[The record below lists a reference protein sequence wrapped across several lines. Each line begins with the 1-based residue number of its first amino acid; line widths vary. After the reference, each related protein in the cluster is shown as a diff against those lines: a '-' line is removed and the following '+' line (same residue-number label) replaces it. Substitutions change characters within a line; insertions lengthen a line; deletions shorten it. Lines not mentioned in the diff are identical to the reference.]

1 MLGKV
6 LHGLGAACVRLRW
19 LVVGLWI
26 VAAVGITLVVGQV
39 GAVTNNNLTLPG
51 ADSQVAYDVLEQY
64 FPPQQNGSSQVV
76 FHTTTGR
83 LDDGG
88 AQQQAVTDTYNALLD
103 VPHVASVT
111 DPFANAASGLVSA
124 DGTYAFIPVLL
135 DIDSGQLDEAS
146 AQIVFDAATKPANA
160 IGMEVAVGGPVG
172 AALSKQSTESS
183 EVIGLLTAM
192 LIMAFTFGSLVAMGL
207 PILTAVFGLAI
218 GVATIGLI
226 GHLIDIPTIGPTL
239 ATMIGLGVGIDYAL
253 FLVTKHRAQVR
264 QQQMAIR
271 DSIAEAVATSG
282 GAIVFAGGTVI
293 VALLA
298 LAVAQIPFVT
308 SLGYAC
314 AVAVFTAVLASLTL
328 LPAMLAI
335 LGRGVDR
342 LALPAF
348 MQPRA
353 KEPDAT
359 FWARWAAMVVR
370 HPAISSA
377 VALVIMVPLIIPLFT
392 LTLGQSDTGVSSTST
407 TQREA
412 FDLISVG
419 FGPGY
424 NGALVVS
431 VLMDPPAQPSSQ
443 YTADYD
449 QATSMQTD
457 LESTQQTLTDQADS
471 LTAQQDDLQSQEDD
485 LNAQAATLEQEQA
498 DLQTQVDALNV
509 QKTAL
514 EKQQADLQTQGA
526 ALSKQADDLQK
537 QADSLTKQAADL
549 QKQADSLT
557 AQQQAAQQQAAAQ
570 AQSGADPATASANL
584 AALQQTQASLT
595 AQANDLAKQEADLEA
610 QEDELNKE
618 KADLEAQ
625 QADLQKQADALTKQ
639 GNELQAQ
646 ADDLTAQGADLQ
658 AQADSLQAQG
668 DDLQAQ
674 GDQLQAQADD
684 LTAQQTAA
692 EQEQQDALALQDD
705 LTAQVTTA
713 GGDSRA
719 TDPRIVKLQD
729 ALATP
734 SGVQRVIPPMVN
746 DAGTAVVISVIA
758 TTRPAD
764 PATAQL
770 VEELRSEVIP
780 PALSPGMQADVGG
793 NTANNVDLA
802 TVITEKLPLVILT
815 VIGLSFLLLLIA
827 FRSLLIP
834 LQAAITNLLSAAAA
848 FGVVTA
854 VFQWGWGLDLIGLSS
869 PYGTVPIAS
878 FVPLMMFAALFGLSM
893 DYEVFFISHVQ
904 GLHGKGMSHKD
915 AVRSGLAS
923 SAKIISAAA
932 LIMIAV
938 FGSFILIDDP
948 IIKQF
953 GVGLSVAVALA
964 ALLVLLLAPAMLT
977 LFGERTW
984 QLPKFLDKI
993 LPDLDLEGNKRSSNV
1008 LVPAGA
1014 STKDTPGSPPE

>member
-1 MLGKV
+1 MLGKL

-19 LVVGLWI
+19 LVVGIWI
-26 VAAVGITLVVGQV
+26 LAAVGITLVVGQV
-39 GAVTNNNLTLPG
+39 GAETNNNLTLPG
-51 ADSQVAYDVLEQY
+51 ADSQIAYDVLEQY

-76 FHTTTGR
+76 FHTTNGR

-88 AQQQAVTDTYNALLD
+88 VQQQAVTDTYNALVN

-135 DIDSGQLDEAS
+135 DIDSGQLDEPT
-146 AQIVFDAATKPANA
+146 AQAVFDAATKPADA
-160 IGMEVAVGGPVG
+160 IGMEIAVGGPVG

-183 EVIGLLTAM
+183 EIIGLLAAM
-192 LIMAFTFGSLVAMGL
+192 VILAFTFGSLVAMGL

-218 GVATIGLI
+218 GLGAIGLL

-253 FLVTKHRAQVR
+253 FLVTKHRSQIHE
-264 QQQMAIR
+264 QQMSVK
-271 DSIAEAVATSG
+271 DSVAEAVATSG

-314 AVAVFTAVLASLTL
+314 AVGVFTAVLAALTL

-342 LALPAF
+342 LALPSF
-348 MQPRA
+348 MRPRA
-353 KEPDAT
+353 KNPDAGL
-359 FWARWAAMVVR
+359 WARWAAMVIG
-370 HPAISSA
+370 HPVISCA
-377 VALVIMVPLIIPLFT
+377 VAMVVMVPLVIPVFT
-392 LTLGQSDTGVSSTST
+392 LTLGQADTGVSSTST
-407 TQREA
+407 TQRVA
-412 FDLISVG
+412 FDLISAG

-424 NGALVVS
+424 NGPLVVS
-431 VLMDPPAQPSSQ
+431 VLMDPPAQESDD
-443 YTADYD
+443 YTAEYD

-457 LESTQQTLTDQADS
+457 LEGTQQTLTDQADS
-471 LTAQQDDLQSQEDD
+471 LTQQQADLQAQEDD
-485 LNAQAATLEQEQA
+485 LNAQKATLEQEES

-509 QKTAL
+509 QKAAL
-514 EKQQADLQTQGA
+514 EKQQADLQTQSA

-537 QADSLTKQAADL
+537 QADSLSKQAADL

-570 AQSGADPATASANL
+570 AQSGANPAEASANL

-595 AQANDLAKQEADLEA
+595 AQADDLAKQEADL
-610 QEDELNKE
+610 QEQQDELKKE
-618 KADLEAQ
+618 EADLQTQE
-625 QADLQKQADALTKQ
+625 ADLQKQADALTKQ
-639 GNELQAQ
+639 ANSLQAQ
-646 ADDLTAQGADLQ
+646 GDALAAQGADLQ
-658 AQADSLQAQG
+658 AQAEDLQAQA

-674 GDQLQAQADD
+674 GDQLQKQADD
-684 LTAQQTAA
+684 LTEQQTTA
-692 EQEQQDALALQDD
+692 EQEQQDALGLQDD

-713 GGDSRA
+713 GGDPRG
-719 TDPRIVKLQD
+719 TDPRIVRLQD
-729 ALATP
+729 ALGTP
-734 SGVQRVIPPMVN
+734 SGVQRVIPPMIN
-746 DAGTAVVISVIA
+746 EAGNAVVISVIA

-764 PATAQL
+764 QSTAELVNQL
-770 VEELRSEVIP
+770 RTEVIP
-780 PALSPGMQADVGG
+780 LALAPGMQADVGG

-802 TVITEKLPLVILT
+802 AVITAKLPIVIFTVIA
-815 VIGLSFLLLLIA
+815 LSFLLLLIA

-834 LQAAITNLLSAAAA
+834 VQAAITNLLSAAAA

-854 VFQWGWGLDLIGLSS
+854 VFQWGWGLSAIGLSS

-893 DYEVFFISHVQ
+893 DYQVFFISHVQ
-904 GLHGKGMSHKD
+904 GLHGKGMSHKE

-923 SAKIISAAA
+923 SAKIIGAAA

-948 IIKQF
+948 VIKQF

-964 ALLVLLLAPAMLT
+964 AFLVLLLAPALLT

-984 QLPKFLDKI
+984 HLPKFLDRI
-993 LPDLDLEGNKRSSNV
+993 LPDLDLEGNKRSGNAS
-1008 LVPAGA
+1008 VPASPEPKVA
-1014 STKDTPGSPPE
+1014 SGTSA

>member
-1 MLGKV
+1 MLGKL

-19 LVVGLWI
+19 LVIGIWI
-26 VAAVGITLVVGQV
+26 IAAVGITLVVSQV

-51 ADSQVAYDVLEQY
+51 ADSQIAYDTLEQY

-76 FHTTTGR
+76 FHSSTGR

-88 AQQQAVTDTYNALLD
+88 PQQQAVTDTYNALLT

-111 DPFANAASGLVSA
+111 DPFANSASGLVSA

-135 DIDSGQLDEAS
+135 DLDSGQLDEAT
-146 AQIVFDAATKPANA
+146 AQVVFDAATAPANS

-183 EVIGLLTAM
+183 EIIGLLAAM
-192 LIMAFTFGSLVAMGL
+192 VIMAFTFGSLVAMGL

-253 FLVTKHRAQVR
+253 FLVTKHRSQVH
-264 QQQMAIR
+264 QQQMAVKE
-271 DSIAEAVATSG
+271 SIAEAVATSG

-328 LPAMLAI
+328 LPAMLAV

-348 MQPRA
+348 LRPRV
-353 KEPDAT
+353 KGPDT
-359 FWARWAAMVVR
+359 GLWARWASMVVR
-370 HPAISSA
+370 HPAISCA
-377 VALVIMVPLIIPLFT
+377 VALAVMIPLIIPLFT
-392 LTLGQSDTGVSSTST
+392 LTLGQSDTGVTSTST

-412 FDLISVG
+412 FDLISAG

-424 NGALVVS
+424 NGPLVVS
-431 VLMDPPAQPSSQ
+431 ILMDPPAQPSSD
-443 YTADYD
+443 YTAKYD

-471 LTAQQDDLQSQEDD
+471 LTAQQAELQAQEDD

-498 DLQTQVDALNV
+498 ELQTQVDALNV
-509 QKTAL
+509 QKQAL
-514 EKQQADLQTQGA
+514 EKQQADLQSQGDT
-526 ALSKQADDLQK
+526 LSKQAADLQK

-549 QKQADSLT
+549 QKQADSLA
-557 AQQQAAQQQAAAQ
+557 AQQQAAQQQATAQ
-570 AQSGADPATASANL
+570 AQSGASPAEASANL

-595 AQANDLAKQEADLEA
+595 AQANELNQEEADLKE
-610 QEDELNKE
+610 QQDELNAE
-618 KADLEAQ
+618 KASLEKQ
-625 QADLQKQADALTKQ
+625 QADLQKQADALTTQ
-639 GNELQAQ
+639 GNALQAQ

-668 DDLQAQ
+668 DDLQTQA
-674 GDQLQAQADD
+674 DQLQAQADD
-684 LTAQQTAA
+684 LTAQQAAA

-719 TDPRIVKLQD
+719 TDPRVVKLQD

-734 SGVQRVIPPMVN
+734 TGVQRVIPPMVN
-746 DAGTAVVISVIA
+746 EAGNAVIISVIA

-764 PATAQL
+764 PATADLVDQL
-770 VEELRSEVIP
+770 RNEVIP
-780 PALSPGMQADVGG
+780 PALSSGMQADVGG

-802 TVITEKLPLVILT
+802 TLITAKLQLVILT

-834 LQAAITNLLSAAAA
+834 VQAAITNLLSAAAA

-854 VFQWGWGLDLIGLSS
+854 VFQWGWGLDLIGLTS

-893 DYEVFFISHVQ
+893 DYEVFFVSHVQ

-923 SAKIISAAA
+923 SAKIIAAAA

-953 GVGLSVAVALA
+953 GIGLSVAVALA

-984 QLPKFLDKI
+984 QLPRFLDRI
-993 LPDLDLEGNKRSSNV
+993 LPDLDLEGNKRADRT
-1008 LVPAGA
+1008 LTATA
-1014 STKDTPGSPPE
+1014 PGSSGNHGSTNE

>member
-1 MLGKV
+1 
-6 LHGLGAACVRLRW
+6 
-19 LVVGLWI
+19 
-26 VAAVGITLVVGQV
+26 
-39 GAVTNNNLTLPG
+39 
-51 ADSQVAYDVLEQY
+51 
-64 FPPQQNGSSQVV
+64 
-76 FHTTTGR
+76 
-83 LDDGG
+83 
-88 AQQQAVTDTYNALLD
+88 
-103 VPHVASVT
+103 
-111 DPFANAASGLVSA
+111 
-124 DGTYAFIPVLL
+124 
-135 DIDSGQLDEAS
+135 
-146 AQIVFDAATKPANA
+146 
-160 IGMEVAVGGPVG
+160 
-172 AALSKQSTESS
+172 
-183 EVIGLLTAM
+183 
-192 LIMAFTFGSLVAMGL
+192 
-207 PILTAVFGLAI
+207 
-218 GVATIGLI
+218 
-226 GHLIDIPTIGPTL
+226 
-239 ATMIGLGVGIDYAL
+239 
-253 FLVTKHRAQVR
+253 
-264 QQQMAIR
+264 
-271 DSIAEAVATSG
+271 
-282 GAIVFAGGTVI
+282 
-293 VALLA
+293 
-298 LAVAQIPFVT
+298 
-308 SLGYAC
+308 
-314 AVAVFTAVLASLTL
+314 
-328 LPAMLAI
+328 
-335 LGRGVDR
+335 
-342 LALPAF
+342 
-348 MQPRA
+348 
-353 KEPDAT
+353 
-359 FWARWAAMVVR
+359 
-370 HPAISSA
+370 
-377 VALVIMVPLIIPLFT
+377 
-392 LTLGQSDTGVSSTST
+392 
-407 TQREA
+407 
-412 FDLISVG
+412 
-419 FGPGY
+419 
-424 NGALVVS
+424 
-431 VLMDPPAQPSSQ
+431 
-443 YTADYD
+443 
-449 QATSMQTD
+449 
-457 LESTQQTLTDQADS
+457 
-471 LTAQQDDLQSQEDD
+471 
-485 LNAQAATLEQEQA
+485 
-498 DLQTQVDALNV
+498 
-509 QKTAL
+509 
-514 EKQQADLQTQGA
+514 
-526 ALSKQADDLQK
+526 
-537 QADSLTKQAADL
+537 
-549 QKQADSLT
+549 
-557 AQQQAAQQQAAAQ
+557 
-570 AQSGADPATASANL
+570 QSGADPATASANL

-595 AQANDLAKQEADLEA
+595 AQANDLTKQEADLKA
-610 QEDELNKE
+610 QQDELNKE

-658 AQADSLQAQG
+658 AQADSLQAQA
-668 DDLQAQ
+668 DDLQTQ

-692 EQEQQDALALQDD
+692 EQEQQDALDLQDD

-770 VEELRSEVIP
+770 VDQLRTEVIP

-904 GLHGKGMSHKD
+904 GLHGKGMAHKD

>member
-1 MLGKV
+1 MLGNL

-19 LVVGLWI
+19 LVVGIWL
-26 VAAVGITLVVGQV
+26 AAAIGITLLVGQV

-51 ADSQVAYDVLEQY
+51 TDSQIAYDVLEQY

-88 AQQQAVTDTYNALLD
+88 AQQQAVTDSYNALIN

-146 AQIVFDAATKPANA
+146 AQLVFDAATGPANE

-183 EVIGLLTAM
+183 EIIGLVTAM
-192 LIMAFTFGSLVAMGL
+192 IIMAFTFGSLVAMGL

-218 GVATIGLI
+218 GLGAIGLL
-226 GHLIDIPTIGPTL
+226 GHLIDVPTIGPTL

-253 FLVTKHRAQVR
+253 FLVTKHRAQVN
-264 QQQMAIR
+264 QQKMLVK

-314 AVAVFTAVLASLTL
+314 AVAVFTAVLAALTL

-348 MQPRA
+348 LRPRA
-353 KEPDAT
+353 KAPDT
-359 FWARWAAMVVR
+359 GLWARWASMVVK
-370 HPAISSA
+370 HPLISSA
-377 VALVIMVPLIIPLFT
+377 VAFAVMVPLIIPLFT

-412 FDLISVG
+412 FDLISAG

-424 NGALVVS
+424 NGPLVVS
-431 VLMDPPAQPSSQ
+431 VLLDPPATPSAE

-449 QATSMQTD
+449 QATSMQSD
-457 LESTQQTLTDQADS
+457 LETTQQTLTDQADS
-471 LTAQQDDLQSQEDD
+471 LTTQQSDLQAQEDD
-485 LNAQAATLEQEQA
+485 LNAQAATLEQQQA

-514 EKQQADLQTQGA
+514 EKQQADLQAQGDT
-526 ALSKQADDLQK
+526 LSKQAADLQK

-570 AQSGADPATASANL
+570 AQSGVDPATASANL

-595 AQANDLAKQEADLEA
+595 AQANELTKEEADLKA
-610 QEDELNKE
+610 QQDELNKE
-618 KADLEAQ
+618 KADLQKQ

-639 GNELQAQ
+639 GNKLQSQ
-646 ADDLTAQGADLQ
+646 ADALTAQGADLQ

-674 GDQLQAQADD
+674 ADELQAQADD

-705 LTAQVTTA
+705 LTTQVTTA

-719 TDPRIVKLQD
+719 TDPRVVRLQD

-734 SGVQRVIPPMVN
+734 AGVQRVIPPMVN
-746 DAGTAVVISVIA
+746 EAGTAVVLSVIA

-764 PATAQL
+764 PATADLVNQL
-770 VEELRSEVIP
+770 RDDVIP
-780 PALSPGMQADVGG
+780 GALSPGMQADVGG
-793 NTANNVDLA
+793 STASNVDLA
-802 TVITEKLPLVILT
+802 TLITAKLPIVILT
-815 VIGLSFLLLLIA
+815 VIALSFLLLLIA

-834 LQAAITNLLSAAAA
+834 IQAAITNLLSAAAA

-854 VFQWGWGLDLIGLSS
+854 VFQWGWGLDLLGLSS
-869 PYGTVPIAS
+869 TYGTVPIAS

-923 SAKIISAAA
+923 SAKIIAAAA

-984 QLPKFLDKI
+984 QLPRFLDRI
-993 LPDLDLEGNKRSSNV
+993 LPDLDLEGNSRGDRA
-1008 LVPAGA
+1008 LAAA
-1014 STKDTPGSPPE
+1014 SAPSGGEPGGSPD

>member
-1 MLGKV
+1 
-6 LHGLGAACVRLRW
+6 
-19 LVVGLWI
+19 
-26 VAAVGITLVVGQV
+26 
-39 GAVTNNNLTLPG
+39 
-51 ADSQVAYDVLEQY
+51 
-64 FPPQQNGSSQVV
+64 
-76 FHTTTGR
+76 
-83 LDDGG
+83 
-88 AQQQAVTDTYNALLD
+88 
-103 VPHVASVT
+103 
-111 DPFANAASGLVSA
+111 
-124 DGTYAFIPVLL
+124 
-135 DIDSGQLDEAS
+135 
-146 AQIVFDAATKPANA
+146 
-160 IGMEVAVGGPVG
+160 
-172 AALSKQSTESS
+172 
-183 EVIGLLTAM
+183 
-192 LIMAFTFGSLVAMGL
+192 MGL

-253 FLVTKHRAQVR
+253 FLVTKHRSQVH
-264 QQQMAIR
+264 QQQMAVKE
-271 DSIAEAVATSG
+271 SIAEAVATSG

-328 LPAMLAI
+328 LPAMLAV

-348 MQPRA
+348 LRPRV
-353 KEPDAT
+353 KGPDT
-359 FWARWAAMVVR
+359 GLWARWASMVVR
-370 HPAISSA
+370 HPAISCA
-377 VALVIMVPLIIPLFT
+377 VALAVMIPLIIPLFT
-392 LTLGQSDTGVSSTST
+392 LTLGQSDTGVTSTST

-412 FDLISVG
+412 FDLISAG

-424 NGALVVS
+424 NGPLVVS
-431 VLMDPPAQPSSQ
+431 ILMDPPAQPSSD
-443 YTADYD
+443 YTAKYD

-471 LTAQQDDLQSQEDD
+471 LTAQQAELQAQEDD

-498 DLQTQVDALNV
+498 ELQTQVDALNV
-509 QKTAL
+509 QKQAL
-514 EKQQADLQTQGA
+514 EKQQADLQSQGDT
-526 ALSKQADDLQK
+526 LSKQAADLQK

-549 QKQADSLT
+549 QKQADSLA
-557 AQQQAAQQQAAAQ
+557 AQQQAAQQQATAQ
-570 AQSGADPATASANL
+570 AQSGASPAEASANL

-595 AQANDLAKQEADLEA
+595 AQANELNQEEADLKE
-610 QEDELNKE
+610 QQDELNAE
-618 KADLEAQ
+618 KASLEKQ
-625 QADLQKQADALTKQ
+625 QADLQKQADALTTQ
-639 GNELQAQ
+639 GNALQAQ

-668 DDLQAQ
+668 DDLQTQA
-674 GDQLQAQADD
+674 DQLQAQADD
-684 LTAQQTAA
+684 LTAQQAAA

-719 TDPRIVKLQD
+719 TDPRVVKLQD

-734 SGVQRVIPPMVN
+734 TGVQRVIPPMVN
-746 DAGTAVVISVIA
+746 EAGNAVIISVIA

-764 PATAQL
+764 PATADLVDQL
-770 VEELRSEVIP
+770 RNEVIP

-802 TVITEKLPLVILT
+802 TLITAKLPLVILT

-834 LQAAITNLLSAAAA
+834 VQAAITNLLSAAAA

-854 VFQWGWGLDLIGLSS
+854 VFQWGWGLDLIGLTS

-893 DYEVFFISHVQ
+893 DYEVFFVSHVQ

-923 SAKIISAAA
+923 SAKIIAAAA

-953 GVGLSVAVALA
+953 GIGLSVAVALA

-984 QLPKFLDKI
+984 QLPRFLDRI
-993 LPDLDLEGNKRSSNV
+993 LPDLDLEGNKRADRT
-1008 LVPAGA
+1008 LTATA
-1014 STKDTPGSPPE
+1014 PGSSGNHGSTNE

>member
-1 MLGKV
+1 MLGKL

-19 LVVGLWI
+19 LVIGIWI
-26 VAAVGITLVVGQV
+26 IAAVGITLVVSQV

-51 ADSQVAYDVLEQY
+51 ADSQIAYDTLEQY

-76 FHTTTGR
+76 FHSSTGR

-88 AQQQAVTDTYNALLD
+88 PQQQAVTDTYNALLT

-111 DPFANAASGLVSA
+111 DPFANSASGLVSA

-135 DIDSGQLDEAS
+135 DLDSGQLDEAT
-146 AQIVFDAATKPANA
+146 AQVVFDAATAPANS

-183 EVIGLLTAM
+183 EIIGLLAAM
-192 LIMAFTFGSLVAMGL
+192 VIMAFTFGSLVAMGL

-218 GVATIGLI
+218 GGATIGLI

-253 FLVTKHRAQVR
+253 FLVTKHRSQVH
-264 QQQMAIR
+264 QQQMAVKE
-271 DSIAEAVATSG
+271 SIAEAVATSG

-328 LPAMLAI
+328 LPAMLAV

-348 MQPRA
+348 LRPRV
-353 KEPDAT
+353 KGPDT
-359 FWARWAAMVVR
+359 GLWARWASMVVR
-370 HPAISSA
+370 HPAISCA
-377 VALVIMVPLIIPLFT
+377 VALAVMIPLIIPLFT
-392 LTLGQSDTGVSSTST
+392 LTLGQSDTGVTSTST

-412 FDLISVG
+412 FDLISAG

-424 NGALVVS
+424 NGPLVVS
-431 VLMDPPAQPSSQ
+431 ILMDPPAQPSSD
-443 YTADYD
+443 YTAKYD

-471 LTAQQDDLQSQEDD
+471 LTAQQAELQAQEDD

-498 DLQTQVDALNV
+498 ELQTQVDALNV
-509 QKTAL
+509 QKQAL
-514 EKQQADLQTQGA
+514 EKQQADLQSQGDT
-526 ALSKQADDLQK
+526 LSKQAADLQK

-549 QKQADSLT
+549 QKQADSLA
-557 AQQQAAQQQAAAQ
+557 AQQQAAQQQATAQ
-570 AQSGADPATASANL
+570 AQSGASPAEASANL

-595 AQANDLAKQEADLEA
+595 AQANELNQEEADLKE
-610 QEDELNKE
+610 QQDELNAE
-618 KADLEAQ
+618 KASLEKQ
-625 QADLQKQADALTKQ
+625 QADLQKQADALTTQ
-639 GNELQAQ
+639 GNALQAQ

-668 DDLQAQ
+668 DDLQTQA
-674 GDQLQAQADD
+674 DQLQAQADD
-684 LTAQQTAA
+684 LTAQQAAA
-692 EQEQQDALALQDD
+692 EPEQQDALALQDD

-719 TDPRIVKLQD
+719 TDPRVVKLQD

-734 SGVQRVIPPMVN
+734 TGVQRVIPPMVN
-746 DAGTAVVISVIA
+746 EAGNAVIISVIA

-764 PATAQL
+764 PATADLVDQL
-770 VEELRSEVIP
+770 RNEVIP

-802 TVITEKLPLVILT
+802 TLITAKLPLVILT

-834 LQAAITNLLSAAAA
+834 VQAAITNLLSAAAA

-854 VFQWGWGLDLIGLSS
+854 VFQWGWGLDLIGLTS

-893 DYEVFFISHVQ
+893 DYEVFFVSHVQ

-923 SAKIISAAA
+923 SAKIIAAAA

-953 GVGLSVAVALA
+953 GIGLSVAVALA

-984 QLPKFLDKI
+984 QLPRFLDRI
-993 LPDLDLEGNKRSSNV
+993 LPDLDLEGNKRADRT
-1008 LVPAGA
+1008 LTATA
-1014 STKDTPGSPPE
+1014 PGSSGNHGSTNE

>member
-1 MLGKV
+1 MLGKL
-6 LHGLGAACVRLRW
+6 LHGLGTACVRLRW
-19 LVVGLWI
+19 LVVGIWI
-26 VAAVGITLVVGQV
+26 IAAVGITLAVSQV

-51 ADSQVAYDVLEQY
+51 ADSQIAYDTLEQY

-76 FHTTTGR
+76 FHSSTGR

-88 AQQQAVTDTYNALLD
+88 PQQQAITDTYNALLT

-135 DIDSGQLDEAS
+135 DIDSGQLDEAT
-146 AQIVFDAATKPANA
+146 AQVVFDAATTPANS

-183 EVIGLLTAM
+183 EIIGLLAAM
-192 LIMAFTFGSLVAMGL
+192 VIMAFTFGSLVAMGL

-253 FLVTKHRAQVR
+253 FLVTKHRSQV
-264 QQQMAIR
+264 QQRKMAVKE
-271 DSIAEAVATSG
+271 SIAEAVATSG

-348 MQPRA
+348 LRPRV
-353 KEPDAT
+353 KGPNT
-359 FWARWAAMVVR
+359 GLWARWASMVVR
-370 HPAISSA
+370 HPAISCA
-377 VALVIMVPLIIPLFT
+377 VALAVMIPLIIPLFT
-392 LTLGQSDTGVSSTST
+392 LTLGQSDTGVTSTST

-412 FDLISVG
+412 FDLISAG

-424 NGALVVS
+424 NGPLVVS
-431 VLMDPPAQPSSQ
+431 ILMDPPAQPSSD
-443 YTADYD
+443 YTAKYD

-471 LTAQQDDLQSQEDD
+471 LTAQQAELQAQEDD

-498 DLQTQVDALNV
+498 ELQTQVDALNV
-509 QKTAL
+509 QKQAL
-514 EKQQADLQTQGA
+514 EKQQADLQSQGDT
-526 ALSKQADDLQK
+526 LSKQAADLQK

-549 QKQADSLT
+549 QKQADSLA

-570 AQSGADPATASANL
+570 AQSGASPAEASASL

-595 AQANDLAKQEADLEA
+595 AQANELNQEEADLKE
-610 QEDELNKE
+610 QQDELNAE
-618 KADLEAQ
+618 KASLEKQ
-625 QADLQKQADALTKQ
+625 QADLQKQADALTTQ
-639 GNELQAQ
+639 GNALQAQ

-668 DDLQAQ
+668 DDLQTQA
-674 GDQLQAQADD
+674 DQLQAQADD
-684 LTAQQTAA
+684 LTAQQAAA

-719 TDPRIVKLQD
+719 TDPRVVKLQD

-734 SGVQRVIPPMVN
+734 TGVQRVIPPMVN
-746 DAGTAVVISVIA
+746 EAGNAVIISVIA

-764 PATAQL
+764 PATADLVDQL
-770 VEELRSEVIP
+770 RNEVIP

-802 TVITEKLPLVILT
+802 TVITAKLPLVILT

-834 LQAAITNLLSAAAA
+834 VQAAITNLLSAAAA

-854 VFQWGWGLDLIGLSS
+854 VFQWGWGLDLIGLTST
-869 PYGTVPIAS
+869 YGTVPIAS

-893 DYEVFFISHVQ
+893 DYEVFFVSHVQ

-923 SAKIISAAA
+923 SAKIIAAAA

-953 GVGLSVAVALA
+953 GIGLSVAVALA

-984 QLPKFLDKI
+984 HLPRFLDRI
-993 LPDLDLEGNKRSSNV
+993 LPDLDLEGNNRADRT
-1008 LVPAGA
+1008 LTTTA
-1014 STKDTPGSPPE
+1014 PGSSGNLGSPSE

>member
-1 MLGKV
+1 
-6 LHGLGAACVRLRW
+6 VRLRW
-19 LVVGLWI
+19 LVIGIWI
-26 VAAVGITLVVGQV
+26 IAAVGITLVVSQV

-51 ADSQVAYDVLEQY
+51 ADSQIAYDTLEQY

-76 FHTTTGR
+76 FHSSTGR

-88 AQQQAVTDTYNALLD
+88 PQQQAVTDTYNALLT

-111 DPFANAASGLVSA
+111 DPFANSASGLVSA

-135 DIDSGQLDEAS
+135 DLDSGQLDEAT
-146 AQIVFDAATKPANA
+146 AQVVFDAATAPANS

-183 EVIGLLTAM
+183 EIIGLLAAM
-192 LIMAFTFGSLVAMGL
+192 VIMAFTFGSLVAMGL

-253 FLVTKHRAQVR
+253 FLVTKHRSQVH
-264 QQQMAIR
+264 QQQMAVKE
-271 DSIAEAVATSG
+271 SIAEAVATSG

-328 LPAMLAI
+328 LPAMLAV

-348 MQPRA
+348 LRPRV
-353 KEPDAT
+353 KGPDT
-359 FWARWAAMVVR
+359 GLWARWASMVVR
-370 HPAISSA
+370 HPAISCA
-377 VALVIMVPLIIPLFT
+377 VALAVMIPLIIPLFT
-392 LTLGQSDTGVSSTST
+392 LTLGQSDTGVTSTST

-412 FDLISVG
+412 FDLISAG

-424 NGALVVS
+424 NGPLVVS
-431 VLMDPPAQPSSQ
+431 ILMDPPAQPSSD
-443 YTADYD
+443 YTAKYD

-471 LTAQQDDLQSQEDD
+471 LTAQQAELQAQEDD

-498 DLQTQVDALNV
+498 ELQTQVDALNV
-509 QKTAL
+509 QKQAL
-514 EKQQADLQTQGA
+514 EKQQADLQSQGDTS
-526 ALSKQADDLQK
+526 SKQAADLQK

-549 QKQADSLT
+549 QKQADSLA
-557 AQQQAAQQQAAAQ
+557 AQQQAAQQQATAQ
-570 AQSGADPATASANL
+570 AQSGASPAEASANL

-595 AQANDLAKQEADLEA
+595 AQANELNQEEADLKE
-610 QEDELNKE
+610 QQDELNAE
-618 KADLEAQ
+618 KASLEKQ
-625 QADLQKQADALTKQ
+625 QADLQKQADALTTQ
-639 GNELQAQ
+639 GNALQAQ

-668 DDLQAQ
+668 DDLQTQA
-674 GDQLQAQADD
+674 DQLQAQADD
-684 LTAQQTAA
+684 LTAQQAAA

-719 TDPRIVKLQD
+719 TDPRVVKLQD

-734 SGVQRVIPPMVN
+734 TGVQRVIPPMVN
-746 DAGTAVVISVIA
+746 EAGNAVIISVIA

-764 PATAQL
+764 PPTADLVDQL
-770 VEELRSEVIP
+770 RNEVIP

-802 TVITEKLPLVILT
+802 TLITAKLPLVILT

-834 LQAAITNLLSAAAA
+834 VQAAITNLLSAAAA

-854 VFQWGWGLDLIGLSS
+854 VFQWGWGLDLIGLTS

-893 DYEVFFISHVQ
+893 DYEVFFVSHVQ

-923 SAKIISAAA
+923 SAKIIAAAA

-953 GVGLSVAVALA
+953 GIGLSVAVALA

-984 QLPKFLDKI
+984 QLPRFLDRI
-993 LPDLDLEGNKRSSNV
+993 LPDLDLEGNKRADRT
-1008 LVPAGA
+1008 LTATA
-1014 STKDTPGSPPE
+1014 PGSSGNHGSTNE